1 MSEPRRF
8 DLAGHFISEMGFTHQ
23 VEEGLARGWGW
34 HAPELSVPGTVF
46 PHASVMLTF
55 ADILLGLLSGF
66 ACAPRISLTV
76 DLRAQVIY
84 APPFG
89 PIEIDGHLLKTGRT
103 TTVGETT
110 FSEPGAD
117 LPFAISFGTFIGSPR
132 PVDVRDSD
140 PARTDELPKMLSLT
154 QPFTERLGIRI
165 VEPGVADAD
174 HRPDLLNSSD
184 SIQGGVLALI
194 AEVAAQSLATA
205 EGGRTF
211 VVDDLDIR
219 YLRAA
224 QWVRRGR
231 RHDFSISPTPVR
243 PSRSRSAIWGPTTA
257 SSRTQARSAETL
269 SLVLANDS
277 DQPTLTRPVRRWRSH
292 KIRTKRR
299 SCDPDP
305 FGTAPGPCTR
315 VAPALGANRR

>member
-1 MSEPRRF
+1 M
-8 DLAGHFISEMGFTHQ
+8 
-23 VEEGLARGWGW
+23 
-34 HAPELSVPGTVF
+34 
-46 PHASVMLTF
+46 
-55 ADILLGLLSGF
+55 
-66 ACAPRISLTV
+66 
-76 DLRAQVIY
+76 IY

-89 PIEIDGHLLKTGRT
+89 PIEIDGHLLKIGRT

-154 QPFTERLGIRI
+154 RPFTERLGIRI
-165 VEPGVADAD
+165 VEPGVADVD

-219 YLRAA
+219 YSGPRGGSSAGA
-224 QWVRRGR
+224 GTTSPSHRHPRDPRGR
-231 RHDFSISPTPVR
+231 DP
-243 PSRSRSAIWGPTTA
+243 RSGGRQPHRLVRSALCRDVDA
-257 SSRTQARSAETL
+257 SS
-269 SLVLANDS
+269 
-277 DQPTLTRPVRRWRSH
+277 
-292 KIRTKRR
+292 
-299 SCDPDP
+299 
-305 FGTAPGPCTR
+305 
-315 VAPALGANRR
+315 

>member
-1 MSEPRRF
+1 
-8 DLAGHFISEMGFTHQ
+8 
-23 VEEGLARGWGW
+23 
-34 HAPELSVPGTVF
+34 
-46 PHASVMLTF
+46 MLTF

-66 ACAPRISLTV
+66 VCAPRISLTV

-224 QWVRRGR
+224 RVGPARAQARLLHLTDTRADPRGR
-231 RHDFSISPTPVR
+231 DPRSGGRQPHRLVR
-243 PSRSRSAIWGPTTA
+243 KRAL
-257 SSRTQARSAETL
+257 Q
-269 SLVLANDS
+269 
-277 DQPTLTRPVRRWRSH
+277 RR
-292 KIRTKRR
+292 
-299 SCDPDP
+299 
-305 FGTAPGPCTR
+305 
-315 VAPALGANRR
+315 